1 MDVVIALTLLLVL
14 AFETSLEAKNDRG
27 DGRAGESRLEGPP
40 RTSDEDDQ
48 DYEYDEEDEQNAAT
62 TTLTPEIRK
71 RKQSA
76 RPPGFGPPKEH
87 KQMGEQRSKRQSG
100 TGEQSQL
107 LKHVTEAKTHSA
119 SAHFVSKRKSGKAIC
134 LFSSTNAIIFVQ
146 GRKCGENIDDDEI
159 GDTLYRNASTTDTL
173 IQTQSSGE

>member
-27 DGRAGESRLEGPP
+27 EGRAGESRLEGPP

-76 RPPGFGPPKEH
+76 RPPG
-87 KQMGEQRSKRQSG
+87 
-100 TGEQSQL
+100 
-107 LKHVTEAKTHSA
+107 
-119 SAHFVSKRKSGKAIC
+119 
-134 LFSSTNAIIFVQ
+134 
-146 GRKCGENIDDDEI
+146 
-159 GDTLYRNASTTDTL
+159 
-173 IQTQSSGE
+173 